1 MTMGNSLNLD
11 TGADCEIL
19 GPEQLETVSGGLGG
33 DKVVIIGCTTRPPM
47 GGYPPGTIVIN
58 PWLGSTWRG

>member
-1 MTMGNSLNLD
+1 MIMSNLNQN

-19 GPEQLETVSGGLGG
+19 ALEQLETVSGGLGG
-33 DKVVIIGCTTRPPM
+33 DKVVIVGCTTRPPF

-58 PWLGSTWRG
+58 PWLGSIYRA